1 MPTYSIV
8 APNGKT
14 YTIQG
19 PPGARQDEVVA
30 EILRRDPSAAIP
42 ASKERSWKES
52 ATDVGAGIVSGVG
65 AVAQLPGQLYGLATG
80 DMDNVSTRAGQSL
93 KDAATSMKSSGLKAR
108 ERERTAK
115 VEAATEA
122 KGQMGAFKTSL
133 YETIS
138 DPGLMLNFVAEQL
151 PNLIP
156 GLGAARVAGMTAK
169 GAASAAVRS
178 SAAAGAGAVQ
188 QGADVGAQTYDR
200 LVKELVGQGLT
211 KEQAAEGAINL
222 ARATGAS
229 AAVISLL
236 ANKYMPGGKAI
247 EDVLAGTK
255 TGRGIIGGAAT
266 GMAKSIPSENVE
278 EVGGALAGNVAMRQ
292 IKPDQEL
299 SEGLGETAG
308 MATVGAIG
316 MGGVT
321 GAIGGRGEL
330 PPDATDPARGENL
343 PALQQLKAF
352 QDEGRAKA
360 EAARARAEEAAKP
373 IPEDRDQLSLL
384 MARLDPKD
392 PKRKLVQEKITQL
405 DTEAV
410 VQRRAQKEQKVM
422 DAERAKTSA
431 FADPQAQVEPR
442 DAVIAGGPPV
452 APTPAVPEPKLRRK
466 NERPAAPP
474 PAAPTPAP
482 TAPTNGPL
490 DPDAPIDAQ
499 VLSELL
505 PPGARKAR
513 AWFDANI
520 MGKTQRE
527 VSALV
532 AANPDWVKGN
542 AAAATALRELTSN
555 AAASYVEPPAK
566 PGPGPAPG
574 GPPAES
580 SVGTPAPA
588 AAGTAQPPADTQGT
602 AAPDTAGVGTVQ
614 PAAGSDVVAKR
625 PPAPALATQDQLVE
639 SVETAKTDED
649 YSTALEALAAA
660 WTDPARTDKAKIN
673 RYVEKSVDGSAAFR
687 RDFNA
692 AQARVRTKKRLTK
705 PESKAEPGRTQ
716 GRASLV
722 QAVRSGDAR
731 AALQDIASGPGASPL
746 DQLVANRLLAMRS
759 LPKISEQ
766 SSLEQSGEYD
776 ALNDRVNLRDIDTH
790 SVLHEVVH
798 SAVHR
803 LIAAVEGTELQNAG
817 VRKLRAVYEHV
828 AKVRP
833 DLADTYGMQ
842 DLSEF
847 SAEAMSNGAF
857 QRELQTIPY
866 QRTNAFT
873 AFARS
878 VLTMLG
884 ISNTSEN
891 TALAEALIAVDSMI
905 TDGRAMQEAETGKPV
920 VGALVDAK
928 GMVRAGKITRPGLE
942 RIVATSELMKAQQG
956 PVQRAYLNTL
966 EFLDNTQGLS
976 PMTKFRAYA
985 TDNMA
990 AVAQVFDSVWG
1001 GKIRSSLGQINPL
1014 LLLRDV
1020 QDFTK
1025 KLESLYSKG
1034 GITYSAQTNT
1044 FESAEVAGVPSM
1056 VDIWNAEK
1064 AWGESKGL
1072 NFEEAHATI
1081 SKMLEAVRLDDIRT
1095 TNAAGITDLPIHEL
1109 SQKDGRDADTQLNE
1123 MLALAKAEPDVLAIG
1138 DMMTK
1143 SREHLIDFM
1152 RDQGRITA
1160 EQATAWKQNPTYVP
1174 FDRVADLEAATFKP
1188 TSRGKRGMASFQ
1200 NRAELVGTTT
1210 REVGNV
1216 IDNHLN
1222 LISWMAHEGAKARAT
1237 RHALYTLAGLG
1248 AAKRVRAKPTDAR
1261 EARRAVRTFE
1271 RGEEVWFLTN
1281 DPLYALAFQEVGL
1294 NPTAFT
1300 RGLQSIAQVLR
1311 STITLM
1317 PPFIL
1322 SQVQQ
1327 DIIRGMI
1334 QSGLANPWVLPRQI
1348 LKNFAV
1354 IAWADITGKRH
1365 PLVDQLGAKGI
1376 AGGFDLD
1383 IKDPATSALQELGFR
1398 KRSKVGWIARK
1409 ADGLLRASDLA
1420 VRAAIYESTLAET
1433 QDAAMALQRG
1443 REIINFRR
1451 RGASSTLAFLTST
1464 VPFMNAYLQS
1474 MDLLYRN
1481 AMGIDNS
1488 MGISRNEARARL
1500 VQQLAVVTAFSMMY
1514 ALMLSDDDE
1523 YNEMDLRQRGRH
1535 FIIPGMDVKIPVPPE
1550 WAAITKVPAEMFVE
1564 YIRRQGTPEE
1574 LYAMEAVKVALGTFA
1589 EATMGPTPIPS
1600 ALKPGVEAL
1609 MNFSLFTMSPIE
1621 GTYQK
1626 TLDPSQR
1633 STYRTSEMS
1642 KAIAE
1647 IASAQG
1653 FEVSPIMIDHLVQ
1666 GYFAT
1671 VGTTL
1676 LAATDGILNPDRM
1689 DRPLHKMFLAQTFTY
1704 DPVGTRID
1712 QEFYDFAEK
1721 VMPKV
1726 RTLQSLQSSDP
1737 EKAEAYAEKHEEEL
1751 AVGTY
1756 VGAMIQKLGDLRK
1769 YEKYLRS
1776 NLAAKENM
1784 TQEQRETALEEL
1796 RKERSLYLRDV
1807 RELKTEY
1814 YARKSAKP

>member
-1 MPTYSIV
+1 MDQLV
-8 APNGKT
+8 QELN
-14 YTIQG
+14 
-19 PPGARQDEVVA
+19 RM
-30 EILRRDPSAAIP
+30 DPSAAIP

-52 ATDVGAGIVSGVG
+52 VTDVGAGLVSGAG
-65 AVAQLPGQLYGLATG
+65 ALAQLPGQLYGLATG
-80 DMDNVSTRAGQSL
+80 DMDNVSTRAGKSI

-122 KGQMGAFKTSL
+122 GGQMGAFKTSL

-156 GLGAARVAGMTAK
+156 GLGAAKIAGMTAK

-178 SAAAGAGAVQ
+178 SAAVGAGSVQ

-200 LVKELVGQGLT
+200 LVNELVGQGLS

-222 ARATGAS
+222 ARATGAG
-229 AAVISLL
+229 AGVISLI
-236 ANKYMPGGKAI
+236 ANKYLYGGRAI

-278 EVGGALAGNVAMRQ
+278 EIGGALAGNVAMRQ

-321 GAIGGRGEL
+321 GAIGGRGQL
-330 PPDATDPARGENL
+330 PPDATDPTRGENL

-410 VQRRAQKEQKVM
+410 VQLRAQKEQQAK

-431 FADPQAQVEPR
+431 FADPQAQVESR

-452 APTPAVPEPKLRRK
+452 APTPAPAVPEPKLRRK

-474 PAAPTPAP
+474 PVAPTPAP
-482 TAPTNGPL
+482 TAPVNGPL

-520 MGKTQRE
+520 LGKTQRE

-532 AANPDWVKGN
+532 AANPEWVNGN

-555 AAASYVEPPAK
+555 AAASYVEPPVK
-566 PGPGPAPG
+566 PGPGPAAG
-574 GPPAES
+574 GPPVKP
-580 SVGTPAPA
+580 SVGTPAPTT
-588 AAGTAQPPADTQGT
+588 AGTAQPPADTQGT

-614 PAAGSDVVAKR
+614 PTAGSDVVVKGS
-625 PPAPALATQDQLVE
+625 PAPALTTQDSLIKAVDA
-639 SVETAKTDED
+639 AKTDEE
-649 YSTALEALAAA
+649 YSSALESLAAA

-673 RYVEKSVDGSAAFR
+673 RYVEKSFDEGTAFR

-705 PESKAEPGRTQ
+705 PESKAEPSRTQ

-722 QAVRSGDAR
+722 QAVQSGDAR

-766 SSLEQSGEYD
+766 PSLEQSGEYD

-803 LIAAVEGTELQNAG
+803 LIAAVEGTGLQNAG

-828 AKVRP
+828 AKMRP
-833 DLADTYGMQ
+833 DLINTYGMQ

-905 TDGRAMQEAETGKPV
+905 TDGRAMQEANIDKPV

-928 GMVRAGKITRPGLE
+928 GMVRAGEITRPGLE
-942 RIVATSELMKAQQG
+942 RIVATSELMKAQPG

-990 AVAQVFDSVWG
+990 AVAQVFDSAWG

-1025 KLESLYSKG
+1025 KLESIFTKG
-1034 GITYSAQTNT
+1034 GISYSTQSNT
-1044 FESAEVAGVPSM
+1044 FESKSVAGVPSM
-1056 VDIWNAEK
+1056 QEIWSAVD
-1064 AWGESKGL
+1064 AWGRKANL
-1072 NFEEAHATI
+1072 NFEEAYATI
-1081 SKMLEAVRLDDIRT
+1081 SKMLEAVRLDDIRKS
-1095 TNAAGITDLPIHEL
+1095 NAAGITDIPIHEL

-1138 DMMTK
+1138 DMLTK
-1143 SREHLIDFM
+1143 SREHFIDFM
-1152 RDQGRITA
+1152 RDQGRITDA
-1160 EQATAWKQNPTYVP
+1160 QATAWKQNPTYVP
-1174 FDRVADLEAATFKP
+1174 FDRVADLEGATFKP

-1200 NRAELVGTTT
+1200 NRAELVGTTQ

-1216 IDNHLN
+1216 IDNHLS
-1222 LISWMAHEGAKARAT
+1222 LISWMAQEGAKARAT
-1237 RHALYTLAGLG
+1237 RHALYTMAGLG
-1248 AAKRVRAKPTDAR
+1248 AAKKVRAKPTDAR

-1294 NPTAFT
+1294 NPGAFT

-1354 IAWADITGKRH
+1354 ISWADITGKRH

-1376 AGGFDLD
+1376 AGGYDLD
-1383 IKDPATSALQELGFR
+1383 LKDPATSALQELGFR

-1420 VRAAIYESTLAET
+1420 VRAAVYEATLAET

-1609 MNFSLFTMSPIE
+1609 TNFSLFTMSPIE

-1642 KAIAE
+1642 KAIAD

-1776 NLAAKENM
+1776 NMAAKEGM
-1784 TQEQRETALEEL
+1784 SQEARETALEEL
-1796 RKERSLYLRDV
+1796 RKERSLYLRDI
-1807 RELKTEY
+1807 REIKTEY
-1814 YARKSAKP
+1814 YARKSATP